1 MLRKLL
7 KYDFRSS
14 FSIMGIFYLVMA
26 GAFLLGLLFK
36 QLKVQQLL
44 GGMAAVL
51 MIAGISVIFAALAIA
66 VVRFHKN
73 LYGAEG
79 YLMQTLPVGKGS
91 LILSKAITAYALLL
105 VGGAGTILAIAGFL
119 YLIEGESLMELVKL
133 LFGDLFLPVLVY
145 VIVMALVQMAAVIGE
160 IFAAVTLA
168 NTRPFIKNN
177 ILFAVVFFFPGNM
190 LVSLLEMAGLFFIPL
205 GLRFSEQGAA
215 LTFETTLSSLMEAGM
230 GTNGM
235 EAITA
240 VSFGMGSILVDA
252 AVAVGFLFLAKWIMT
267 RKASVK

>member
-177 ILFAVVFFFPGNM
+177 ILFAVVFFFAGNM

-205 GLRFSEQGAA
+205 GLRF
-215 LTFETTLSSLMEAGM
+215 
-230 GTNGM
+230 
-235 EAITA
+235 
-240 VSFGMGSILVDA
+240 
-252 AVAVGFLFLAKWIMT
+252 
-267 RKASVK
+267 

>member
-177 ILFAVVFFFPGNM
+177 ILFAVVFFFAGNM

-205 GLRFSEQGAA
+205 GLRFSVQGAA
-215 LTFETTLSSLMEAGM
+215 LTFETTLSSLMEAGYFP
-230 GTNGM
+230 GQFDRLPVGGRGIACDG
-235 EAITA
+235 EGYRVQTA
-240 VSFGMGSILVDA
+240 AQRSRNRGVM
-252 AVAVGFLFLAKWIMT
+252 VA
-267 RKASVK
+267 

>member
-1 MLRKLL
+1 MFDYL
-7 KYDFRSS
+7 KR
-14 FSIMGIFYLVMA
+14 GPAFYRGVVTLAVPII
-26 GAFLLGLLFK
+26 LQNLITTSLGLIDTFM
-36 QLKVQQLL
+36 VGAL
-44 GGMAAVL
+44 GEAPL
-51 MIAGISVIFAALAIA
+51 
-66 VVRFHKN
+66 
-73 LYGAEG
+73 
-79 YLMQTLPVGKGS
+79 
-91 LILSKAITAYALLL
+91 
-105 VGGAGTILAIAGFL
+105 
-119 YLIEGESLMELVKL
+119 
-133 LFGDLFLPVLVY
+133 
-145 VIVMALVQMAAVIGE
+145 
-160 IFAAVTLA
+160 AAVTLA

-177 ILFAVVFFFPGNM
+177 ILFAVVFFFAGNM